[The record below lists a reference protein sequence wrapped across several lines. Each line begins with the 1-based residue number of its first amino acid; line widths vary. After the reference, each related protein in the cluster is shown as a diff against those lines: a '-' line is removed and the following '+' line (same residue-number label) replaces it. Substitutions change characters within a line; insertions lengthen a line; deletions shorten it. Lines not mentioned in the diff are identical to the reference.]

1 MDKEKQVILK
11 VLVGSHAYGLAD
23 KNSDKDYR
31 AVYVLPTS
39 KILSLGYKY
48 KGNDWI
54 EGDEDNTAYEI
65 GHFLHLA
72 IHCNPSI
79 LEVFKAPIV
88 EFTKDPE
95 ILTDMTQLRQLFP
108 YVWNPQQSFD
118 AFCGYGF
125 NQRKKMLDDKDRRP
139 HKFAVAYIR
148 TLINL
153 IDLLEHKT
161 FSLEVDFMKD
171 DLLRIKKGAY
181 RKGEVIDI
189 TERLQVMA
197 KDRLG
202 KCKHEANID
211 KINKF
216 LVGIRKKYW

>member
-1 MDKEKQVILK
+1 LK
-11 VLVGSHAYGLAD
+11 VLVGSHAHGLAD
-23 KNSDKDYR
+23 ETSDKDYR

-39 KILSLGYKY
+39 KILSLNYKY
-48 KGNDWI
+48 KGNDWV

-72 IHCNPSI
+72 VKCNPSI

-88 EFTKDPE
+88 EPLNTDE
-95 ILTDMTQLRQLFP
+95 LTDGILLRQLFP
-108 YVWNPQQSFD
+108 FVWNPND
-118 AFCGYGF
+118 AFNAFTGYGF

-153 IDLLEHKT
+153 IDLLEHED
-161 FSLEVDFMKD
+161 FSLEVDFMKE
-171 DLLRIKKGAY
+171 DLLRIKRGMY

-189 TERLQVMA
+189 TERLAIMA
-197 KDRLG
+197 KDRLE
-202 KCKHEANID
+202 KCKHEPNIE
-211 KINKF
+211 KVNKF
-216 LVGIRKKYW
+216 LVDIRKRYW